1 MYGVEDT
8 VVKMMEKWPFW
19 SLIIV
24 CMCVCVCMCVAQ
36 SCLTFCKPN
45 YSGGHKIKM

>member
-24 CMCVCVCMCVAQ
+24 CLCVCVCVLLSRVWLFAN
-36 SCLTFCKPN
+36 LIIV
-45 YSGGHKIKM
+45 GDIK